1 MILPKELLNLIFVF
15 SFLGGG
21 LVTLL
26 GIMETIKNPGDD
38 FPITLKMGICMLIL
52 SLSTAIMIKVFPYI

>member
-1 MILPKELLNLIFVF
+1 MSLPNVPKDLLNLIFVF

-21 LVTLL
+21 LVTLF

-52 SLSTAIMIKVFPYI
+52 CLSTVIMMKI

>member
-1 MILPKELLNLIFVF
+1 MSLPNVPKDLLNLIFVF

-21 LVTLL
+21 LVTLF

-52 SLSTAIMIKVFPYI
+52 SLSTVIMMKI